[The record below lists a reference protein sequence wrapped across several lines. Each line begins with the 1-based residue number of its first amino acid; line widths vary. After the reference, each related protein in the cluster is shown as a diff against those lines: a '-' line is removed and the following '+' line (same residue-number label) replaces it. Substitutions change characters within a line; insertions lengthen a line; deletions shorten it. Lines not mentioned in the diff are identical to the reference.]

1 MGNLWRD
8 LKYSLRTLKNKPG
21 FAAVVIFTMA
31 MSIGANTAL
40 YSVLS
45 AVLFRAMP
53 YADADRL
60 VMVWETNLKKN
71 LPESLFSVPKYTAVK
86 EQNRVFDETAA
97 FTFGNFNLTGRDE
110 PEQIRGA
117 RVSGSLV
124 RVLGVKIAL
133 GRDFLPEEDEPGA
146 NPVVV
151 LSHELWQRKFGADP
165 SVIGRPV
172 TLDGKIYTVVG
183 VMPQGFSFY
192 NESVRL
198 WVPRAF
204 DNNLLTPEQVKRGA
218 GSLMVVARLKPGVEL
233 QQVAA
238 STAVINQQYQQE
250 YPGNSDAD
258 NEIKVI
264 PLREQ
269 LVRDIRTTL
278 LVIWGAVALVLLIA
292 CANIANLLLARAA
305 TRSREIAV
313 RTALGASRGRL
324 VRQMLTESVTM
335 SLLGGAL
342 GLVLAYWGVP
352 AILALN
358 PDNVP
363 HFNEI
368 GISPQVFAFTL
379 VLSLLAG
386 LFFGLAPS
394 LQLSK
399 TKLNETLKDSAKG
412 STAGR
417 ARRRGQ
423 SLLVV
428 VQISLTLLL
437 TILAA
442 LTLQSYRHL
451 QGVSPGFDARNVLT
465 MRLSLAKSKYPEPQ
479 QQESFYRQV
488 LERVGNTPGVV
499 SVGAISYLPLAGG
512 SIQYF
517 YNVEGTERRGLGK
530 DPLAST
536 YVVSSGYFKTMS
548 IPLLQGR
555 AFTDQD
561 DSKAPKAVVI
571 SRSLAARYFKD
582 ESPLGRRL
590 AISADYSP
598 AGWMTIVGVAENV
611 KSSDLGEEA
620 RDTIYVPYTQVR
632 WPNMYLVVRAPT
644 GPENLTGAVRGQI
657 RSVDPDQPISSIR
670 TMEDVV
676 GSSVAQSRFTVVL
689 LGAFAG
695 LALLLAIIG
704 VYSMMAYSVN
714 ERVYEIGIRMAVGA
728 QEKDVLRLFLI
739 KGLKLTLVGLI
750 VGIAVS
756 AGVTRVIESML
767 FGVNATDPATFAGVT
782 LLIACVALLA
792 CYLPAR
798 SASRV
803 DPITALRLK

>member
-8 LKYSLRTLKNKPG
+8 FKYSLRGLKNKPG

-31 MSIGANTAL
+31 MSIGANSAL
-40 YSVLS
+40 FSVLS

-60 VMVWETNLKKN
+60 VMVWETNLEKK
-71 LPESLFSVPKYTAVK
+71 LPESLFSVPKYTALK
-86 EQNRVFDETAA
+86 EQNRVFDELAA
-97 FTFGNFNLTGRDE
+97 FTFANFNLTGRDE
-110 PEQIRGA
+110 PEQLRGA
-117 RVSGSLV
+117 RVSGSLA
-124 RVLGVKIAL
+124 RVLGVKVAL
-133 GRDFLPEEDEPGA
+133 GRDFLPEEDQPGA
-146 NPVVV
+146 NPVVL
-151 LSHELWQRKFGADP
+151 LSHELWQRKFGSDP
-165 SVIGRPV
+165 SVVGKPV
-172 TLDGKIYTVVG
+172 TLDSKIYTVVG

-192 NESVRL
+192 NENVRL

-204 DNNLLTPEQVKRGA
+204 DSNLLTPEQVKTGA
-218 GSLMVVARLKPGVEL
+218 GSLMVVARLKPGVAVE
-233 QQVAA
+233 QVAA

-258 NEIKVI
+258 NSIKVV

-278 LVIWGAVALVLLIA
+278 LVIWGAVALVLLVA

-305 TRSREIAV
+305 TRSREVAV
-313 RTALGASRGRL
+313 RTALGATRWRL
-324 VRQMLTESVTM
+324 VRQLLTESVIM
-335 SLLGGAL
+335 SLLGGTL
-342 GLVLAYWGVP
+342 GLALAHWGVQ
-352 AILALN
+352 AILAIN
-358 PDNVP
+358 PDNLP
-363 HFNEI
+363 HFNGI
-368 GISPQVFAFTL
+368 GISPQVFVFTL

-386 LFFGLAPS
+386 IFFGLAPS

-399 TKLNETLKDSAKG
+399 TNLNETLKDSAKG
-412 STAGR
+412 STAGA
-417 ARRRGQ
+417 ARRHGR

-428 VQISLTLLL
+428 TQISMTLVL

-442 LTLQSYRHL
+442 LTLQSYRRL
-451 QGVSPGFDARNVLT
+451 QGVSPGFDPHNVLT
-465 MRLSLAKSKYPEPQ
+465 MRLSLAKSRYPEPQ

-512 SIQYF
+512 GIQYF

-530 DPLAST
+530 DPLVST
-536 YVVSSGYFKTMS
+536 YVVSPGYFKAMS

-561 DSKAPKAVVI
+561 DSKAPKAVII

-582 ESPLGRRL
+582 ETPVGRRL

-611 KSSDLGEEA
+611 KASDLGEEA
-620 RDTIYVPYTQVR
+620 GDTLYVPYTQVR
-632 WPNMYLVVRAPT
+632 WPNMYLVVRAPSD
-644 GPENLTGAVRGQI
+644 PENLTGAVRSQL
-657 RSVDPDQPISSIR
+657 RAVDPDQPISSIR
-670 TMEDVV
+670 TMENVV
-676 GSSVAQSRFTVVL
+676 ETSVAQSRFTVVL

-695 LALLLAIIG
+695 LALVLAVVG

-714 ERVYEIGIRMAVGA
+714 ERVYEIGIRMALGA
-728 QEKDVLRLFLI
+728 REQDVLRLFLRH
-739 KGLKLTLVGLI
+739 GLKLTLIGVL
-750 VGIAVS
+750 VGIAAS
-756 AGVTRVIESML
+756 AVLTRVIESL
-767 FGVNATDPATFAGVT
+767 LYGVSASDPATFAGIT
-782 LLIACVALLA
+782 LLIGVVALFA

-798 SASRV
+798 RASRV
-803 DPITALRLK
+803 DPILALRHK